1 MIITFAAS
9 LAIGVATAVVL
20 VPIYWLAFQ
29 TAGYR
34 RLAWLLPIAVVFWL
48 SFEACLWLAN
58 RHNDNVRLAAIVV
71 WLVALIGSAYWLR
84 RTNASRT
91 RQRSFD

>member
-1 MIITFAAS
+1 MIISFAGA

-34 RLAWLLPIAVVFWL
+34 RLAWLLPIAAVFWL
-48 SFEACLWLAN
+48 SFEASLWLAN
-58 RHNDNVRLAAIVV
+58 RHTDNVRLAAIGI
-71 WLVALIGSAYWLR
+71 WLVALIGSAYWR
-84 RTNASRT
+84 SRTGASRM
-91 RQRSFD
+91 RQRDLD